1 MLDRLPELIDPLS
14 FADKRSELIGQI
26 DLSSLDRLAEMLADN
41 SGTVAVKLVFGREGR
56 LATIEGR
63 ITASLAVQCQ
73 NCLEV
78 MYWPVDSK
86 IKLAIVSSM
95 DEADRLPEDYEPLLV
110 RDKKIPLKDIVED
123 ELLLALP
130 AFPKHSEPCYQNRSA
145 SGDQES
151 LKSEKSNLNN
161 PFSILAKLKNT
172 GDK

>member
-1 MLDRLPELIDPLS
+1 MLKLCYWQFDANVVYRYYCTVMLDRLPELIDPLS

-78 MYWPVDSK
+78 MYWPVDCK
-86 IKLAIVSSM
+86 IKLAIVSSL
-95 DEADRLPEDYEPLLV
+95 DEADKLPEDYEPLLV
-110 RDKKIPLKDIVED
+110 RDKKIPLPGQTAGWAQ
-123 ELLLALP
+123 LLIICAAAVSVNHQRL
-130 AFPKHSEPCYQNRSA
+130 
-145 SGDQES
+145 GDM
-151 LKSEKSNLNN
+151 K
-161 PFSILAKLKNT
+161 
-172 GDK
+172 